1 MTTTDRRREPRFTMR
16 FPVRISREGSNLLF
30 EGTSVNMSQM
40 GAFIRT
46 EDWSSFQVN
55 EETIVTCFLP
65 PDFSGQDEFMALQ
78 GEATVRRLDPV
89 NKCVAVEFVKSFRQ
103 FERIPKAQ
111 GERRKKRIQKPAFRS
126 QEKSNE
132 S

>member
-1 MTTTDRRREPRFTMR
+1 
-16 FPVRISREGSNLLF
+16 
-30 EGTSVNMSQM
+30 MSQM

-65 PDFSGQDEFMALQ
+65 PDFSGQDKFMALQ
-78 GEATVRRLDPV
+78 GEATVRRIDPA

-103 FERIPKAQ
+103 FEKVVEHSRQ
-111 GERRKKRIQKPAFRS
+111 D
-126 QEKSNE
+126 
-132 S
+132 